1 MEYKMTEDLEY
12 KVSKIV
18 RKGTKYLVFF
28 NNQDDFLTLNEDQ
41 IVEYRI
47 IVGNSFNKKDY
58 QKIKH
63 SEKLATSYNKVLH
76 YIDFKPRTTKEV
88 KDYLAKTGLS
98 EGEITKIIKKLID
111 IKYLDDERY
120 LNGYLQ
126 EFIKKAKGR
135 NYIIQTLLSKG
146 IDKQDILVALNNYSL
161 EEERQN
167 AIRVATKLIT
177 TINHYPLK
185 KQQLVIQNH
194 LLQDGFSYDIISY
207 VLGVIE
213 LTDNSSEYLEKEYQ
227 KLLLKETDRN
237 KIVTKLLAKGFDYSN
252 IKKLVEQNKYN

>member
-1 MEYKMTEDLEY
+1 MTEDLEY

-88 KDYLAKTGLS
+88 KDYLAW
-98 EGEITKIIKKLID
+98 
-111 IKYLDDERY
+111 RW
-120 LNGYLQ
+120 
-126 EFIKKAKGR
+126 
-135 NYIIQTLLSKG
+135 NY
-146 IDKQDILVALNNYSL
+146 
-161 EEERQN
+161 
-167 AIRVATKLIT
+167 
-177 TINHYPLK
+177 
-185 KQQLVIQNH
+185 
-194 LLQDGFSYDIISY
+194 
-207 VLGVIE
+207 
-213 LTDNSSEYLEKEYQ
+213 
-227 KLLLKETDRN
+227 
-237 KIVTKLLAKGFDYSN
+237 
-252 IKKLVEQNKYN
+252 